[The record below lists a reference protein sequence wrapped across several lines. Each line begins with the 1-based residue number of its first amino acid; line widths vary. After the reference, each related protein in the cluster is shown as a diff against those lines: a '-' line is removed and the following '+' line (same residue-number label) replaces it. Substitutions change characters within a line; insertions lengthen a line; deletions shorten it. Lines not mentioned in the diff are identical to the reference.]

1 VEAASAAVAAVA
13 VDSAVSAAAIRAEE
27 EHPAAGS
34 SGPRIYMDELKELVA
49 KLDFTYHDRL
59 VSVVLYGSGA
69 SGNHN
74 PNFSDLNV
82 LCVLKEIG
90 TRELAE
96 GEPIMHWWRE
106 RGHPSPLLMTEE
118 EAHNSADS
126 FPIEF
131 RDMQDHRQV
140 LHGIDVIAHLH
151 VNTKNYRIQI
161 EHELRAKLFRLRQQG
176 AQVLSD
182 PAKLLKLCL
191 DSLPTFCML
200 GRHALLAGGIEV
212 AHGRRNAVHKM
223 REKLGG
229 GPADPLDVLL
239 DLREGKAQVDPAN
252 SVDLFAQY
260 LDFIR
265 RMVEYVDRMEDHK

>member
-1 VEAASAAVAAVA
+1 
-13 VDSAVSAAAIRAEE
+13 
-27 EHPAAGS
+27 
-34 SGPRIYMDELKELVA
+34 MDELKELVE
-49 KLDFTYHDRL
+49 KLTHAYQDRL

-82 LCVLKEIG
+82 LCVLKQI
-90 TRELAE
+90 TPRELGE
-96 GEPIMHWWRE
+96 GEPILRWWRKL
-106 RGHPSPLLMTEE
+106 GNPSPLLMTEE

-131 RDMQDHRQV
+131 RDMQHHHKV

-151 VNTKNYRIQI
+151 VNTRHHRTQV

-182 PAKLLKLCL
+182 PAGLLKLCV
-191 DSLPTFCML
+191 DSVATFCNL

-212 AHGRRNAVHKM
+212 AGGRRAVISRL
-223 REKLGG
+223 REKLGEPA
-229 GPADPLDVLL
+229 GPFDVLL
-239 DLREGKAQVDPAN
+239 DIREGKTDVATGEPI
-252 SVDLFAQY
+252 DLFAQY
-260 LDFIR
+260 LEFVR

>member
-1 VEAASAAVAAVA
+1 VAAEAVA
-13 VDSAVSAAAIRAEE
+13 SAVSAVAIRAAE
-27 EHPAAGS
+27 EHPVAGS
-34 SGPRIYMDELKELVA
+34 SVPRTYMDELKELVA
-49 KLDFTYHDRL
+49 KLDVTYHDRL

-74 PNFSDLNV
+74 PHFSDLNV

-90 TRELAE
+90 PRELGE
-96 GEPIMHWWRE
+96 GEPVMRWWRE
-106 RGHPSPLLMTEE
+106 LGHPSPLLMTEE
-118 EAHNSADS
+118 EAHSSADS

-131 RDMQDHRQV
+131 RDMQDHRKV

-151 VNTKNYRIQI
+151 VDTKNYRVQI

-182 PAKLLKLCL
+182 PAKLLKLCV
-191 DSLPTFCML
+191 DSVPTFCML
-200 GRHALLAGGIEV
+200 GRHALLAGGIE
-212 AHGRRNAVHKM
+212 ATGGRRETVRHL
-223 REKLGG
+223 REKLG

-239 DLREGKAQVDPAN
+239 DLREDKAGVAAGE

-260 LDFIR
+260 LEFIR